1 MDKMLWNELTSL
13 EEMEYKFDIELSLGL
28 VADLIAK
35 VEKNKLTNSQWFL
48 NFLDKL
54 NKLSTKY

>member
-1 MDKMLWNELTSL
+1 MLWNELTSL